1 MESKRANTLAPV
13 WTGCLGAA
21 IVGIVTSCGLL
32 GLILAPALG
41 GPLPAPPISD
51 PAKPDITIYVQEAYL
66 DRMLTSALPASMG
79 DSADLDVRSD
89 NRLVLTAK
97 IDLLLAELDVAIT
110 LTMFAENG
118 ELRLGI
124 ESIET
129 AGGDLM
135 DLLDLDE
142 EGLSDMMGGTIQ
154 EQVEAGLGAG
164 ARILGVEMDEE
175 RIIITAHWP

>member
-1 MESKRANTLAPV
+1 MESKRANNLAPV

-21 IVGIVTSCGLL
+21 LVGIISSCGLL
-32 GLILAPALG
+32 GMMLAPALG
-41 GPLPAPPISD
+41 GPLPAAPMPDS
-51 PAKPDITIYVQEAYL
+51 AKPDISIYVQEAYL
-66 DRMLTSALPASMG
+66 DRMLTSALPTSMG
-79 DSADLDVRSD
+79 DSADLDVRGD
-89 NRLVLTAK
+89 NRLVLTAS

-118 ELRLGI
+118 DLRLGI

-135 DLLDLDE
+135 DLLNLDE

-154 EQVEAGLGAG
+154 EQVEAGLGEG
-164 ARILGVEMDEE
+164 ARILGVETDEE
-175 RIIITAHWP
+175 RIIITARWP